1 MEQIVRAILNS
12 RTVSL
17 VPVEGSFDIYGFKC
31 LGMAEKPVDIE
42 NMSDSL
48 VYIWH
53 VKSDILPVSR
63 NEIER
68 WSIDAPGDRHWILS
82 EREIP
87 ADLFRDFPDNFRAI
101 IWGPEKLSRWIG
113 ESVLRGDLIV
123 GSNPING
130 TLDQNP
136 SIDSIP
142 IKEKTEIVTLKTIF
156 DLEDWLNNEPSGS
169 INSIPVFLVV
179 KLWKLSGVMISPDST
194 KDSKKWSFI
203 EDPWMNKIF
212 PFTEEQIFLNPPNL
226 HQIQPSKDKWLSNQN
241 LKSNLKPILD
251 YRKKEKS
258 NDGIELVKSTML
270 EWWRVDLSSLNLDFE
285 YAQIPAWRLKF
296 DDGEEKILHS
306 HNGMT
311 YNL

>member
-1 MEQIVRAILNS
+1 M
-12 RTVSL
+12 SL
-17 VPVEGSFDIYGFKC
+17 EPAEESFDIYGFKC
-31 LGMAEKPVDIE
+31 LGVAEKPVDIE
-42 NMSDSL
+42 NISDSL

-53 VKSDILPVSR
+53 VKSDILPVSS

-87 ADLFRDFPDNFRAI
+87 VDLFEDFPVNFRVI

-123 GSNPING
+123 GSNSINRI
-130 TLDQNP
+130 LDQNL
-136 SIDSIP
+136 STDSIQ
-142 IKEKTEIVTLKTIF
+142 IKEKTEIITLNTIF
-156 DLEDWLNNEPSGS
+156 NLEDWLKNEPSGS
-169 INSIPVFLVV
+169 INSIPVLLVV
-179 KLWKLSGVMISPDST
+179 KLWKLSGIMISPDST
-194 KDSKKWSFI
+194 KDRKSWSLI

-212 PFTEEQIFLNPPNL
+212 PFTEDQIFQNPPNL
-226 HQIQPSKDKWLSNQN
+226 HRIQPSENKWLSHEK

-258 NDGIELVKSTML
+258 NDEAELVKSTML
-270 EWWRVDLSSLNLDFE
+270 EWWRVDLPSLNFDFE

>member
-1 MEQIVRAILNS
+1 MEEIVRGILNS

-17 VPVEGSFDIYGFKC
+17 EPAEESFDIYGFKC
-31 LGMAEKPVDIE
+31 LGVAEKLVDIE

-68 WSIDAPGDRHWILS
+68 WSIDAPGNRHWILS
-82 EREIP
+82 EREISE
-87 ADLFRDFPDNFRAI
+87 DLFKDFPESFRVI

-123 GSNPING
+123 GSNSINRDIDKN
-130 TLDQNP
+130 L
-136 SIDSIP
+136 SIDSIKV
-142 IKEKTEIVTLKTIF
+142 KEKTNIITLNSIF
-156 DLEDWLNNEPSGS
+156 DLEDCLSIKPSDS
-169 INSIPVFLVV
+169 INSIPVLLVV
-179 KLWKLSGVMISPDST
+179 KLWKLSGVMIGPSLT
-194 KDSKKWSFI
+194 KENKFWSFI

-212 PFTEEQIFLNPPNL
+212 PFTEEQIFQNPPIIR
-226 HQIQPSKDKWLSNQN
+226 QIQPSDSKWLSHKT
-241 LKSNLKPILD
+241 LKSNLKPLLD

-270 EWWRVDLSSLNLDFE
+270 EWWRVDLPSLNFEFE
-285 YAQIPAWRLKF
+285 YAQVPAWKLKF

-311 YNL
+311 YDL

>member
-17 VPVEGSFDIYGFKC
+17 EPAEKSFDIYGFKC
-31 LGMAEKPVDIE
+31 LGVAEKLVDIE
-42 NMSDSL
+42 DMSDSL

-82 EREIP
+82 EREISV
-87 ADLFRDFPDNFRAI
+87 DLFKDFPDNYRAI

-113 ESVLRGDLIV
+113 ESVLRGDLLV
-123 GSNPING
+123 GSNSINRIPN
-130 TLDQNP
+130 QNH
-136 SIDSIP
+136 SIDSIRF
-142 IKEKTEIVTLKTIF
+142 KEKNQIITLNTIF
-156 DLEDWLNNEPSGS
+156 DLEDWLKNNPSGS
-169 INSIPVFLVV
+169 INSIPVLLVV

-194 KDSKKWSFI
+194 KDSKSWSFI
-203 EDPWMNKIF
+203 EDPWMNEIF
-212 PFTEEQIFLNPPNL
+212 PFTEEQIFQNPPNL
-226 HQIQPSKDKWLSNQN
+226 HHIQPSKDKWLSHEN
-241 LKSNLKPILD
+241 LKANLKPILD

-258 NDGIELVKSTML
+258 NEGTELVKSTML
-270 EWWRVDLSSLNLDFE
+270 EWWRVDLSSLNFDFE